1 MEAQEGGS
9 SPEGT
14 KPPAGVAALGL
25 PGRIA
30 AAVALAAV
38 AGLVCVHLGMVF
50 LHLAPSNT
58 LSKQYAEAIDD
69 WVYPEFEQNWKLFA
83 PNPLQQNIAV
93 QARAEI
99 RTGDGVL
106 RSVGWTDLSAE
117 DGRAIDGNPA
127 PSHTQQNE
135 LRRAW
140 DFYTSSHDEENR
152 AVSSRGR
159 LSEEYLRRIVV
170 MRLGRTHGAEV
181 ERIQIRS
188 RTLQVPPPAW
198 SGEKAASEPTYRVL
212 PWWNIPDESE
222 EADES
227 DAFDGSAPGAA
238 QGDGAVARGEGR
250 GGAL

>member
-1 MEAQEGGS
+1 
-9 SPEGT
+9 
-14 KPPAGVAALGL
+14 VAALGL
-25 PGRIA
+25 PYRIA
-30 AAVALAAV
+30 AAVALAGV
-38 AGLVCVHLGMVF
+38 AALACVHLGIVF

-58 LSKQYAEAIDD
+58 LSKQHVRTIDE

-93 QARAEI
+93 QVRAEI
-99 RTGDGVL
+99 RTADGRL
-106 RSVGWTDLSAE
+106 RAVGWADLSAE

-140 DFYTSSHDEENR
+140 DFWTSSHDEENR
-152 AVSSRGR
+152 PVGARGR

-188 RTLQVPPPAW
+188 RTLQVQPPAW
-198 SGEKAASEPTYRVL
+198 SGEEVSTEPRYRVL

-222 EADES
+222 EADE
-227 DAFDGSAPGAA
+227 AEAADGSEESDGAA
-238 QGDGAVARGEGR
+238 ASGPARGGV
-250 GGAL
+250 L